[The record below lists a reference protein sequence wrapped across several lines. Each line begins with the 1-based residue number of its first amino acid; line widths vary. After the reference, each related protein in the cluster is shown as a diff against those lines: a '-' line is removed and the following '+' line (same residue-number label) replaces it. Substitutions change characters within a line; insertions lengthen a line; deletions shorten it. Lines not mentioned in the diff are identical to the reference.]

1 MTIILSPDT
10 PKSTENNDKSNES
23 NTKKKDTKS
32 DKSNT
37 KEKNKNTIK
46 IKLQSPNN
54 KINNNDKG
62 PSVKT
67 TMDRLVPQSMRRY
80 ISSKSEKELYDLLSK
95 IISEE
100 SCWKNIDDNDL
111 KKMKAPEDPTYLEL
125 AGKTFDELSYSNLI
139 AYYLKYSPKGFYEFF
154 KEFFADSDDSAF
166 AADNTEEN
174 EHSKISY
181 SVTRE
186 RYINCDSDKGS
197 KSLRGRADI
206 WIEGRYKNK
215 KFLILI
221 ENKIKSGIKGTS
233 DENVTQLDLYKQ
245 AIEKELKNSPNL
257 LYCLVL
263 LVPDYYESTHPEFK
277 KDENPYSENPHS
289 YKVIRYSELFGFF
302 ERNSTEYKEAPYF
315 KDFKRCLK
323 RQTESEGQATYSIM
337 KERFIHR
344 IIQVSE
350 KNRTK

>member
-1 MTIILSPDT
+1 
-10 PKSTENNDKSNES
+10 
-23 NTKKKDTKS
+23 
-32 DKSNT
+32 
-37 KEKNKNTIK
+37 
-46 IKLQSPNN
+46 
-54 KINNNDKG
+54 
-62 PSVKT
+62 
-67 TMDRLVPQSMRRY
+67 MRRY
-80 ISSKSEKELYDLLSK
+80 ISSNSEKELYDLLSK
-95 IISEE
+95 TISEE
-100 SCWKNIDDNDL
+100 SYWNNIDDNDL
-111 KKMKAPEDPTYLEL
+111 IEMKAPEDPTYLEL
-125 AGKTFDELSYSNLI
+125 IGKTFDELSYSNLI

-186 RYINCDSDKGS
+186 RYINCDSDKGG

-245 AIEKELKNSPNL
+245 AIEKELKNSPNF
-257 LYCLVL
+257 LYYLVL

-289 YKVIRYSELFGFF
+289 YKVIRYSELFGFLNGIAPNIKKLHILKTLNVASKGK
-302 ERNSTEYKEAPYF
+302 RN
-315 KDFKRCLK
+315 LK
-323 RQTESEGQATYSIM
+323 VKQ
-337 KERFIHR
+337 
-344 IIQVSE
+344 
-350 KNRTK
+350 RTTL

>member
-125 AGKTFDELSYSNLI
+125 AGKTFDELSYLSLI
-139 AYYLKYSPKGFYEFF
+139 
-154 KEFFADSDDSAF
+154 
-166 AADNTEEN
+166 
-174 EHSKISY
+174 HISEP
-181 SVTRE
+181 TR
-186 RYINCDSDKGS
+186 
-197 KSLRGRADI
+197 
-206 WIEGRYKNK
+206 
-215 KFLILI
+215 
-221 ENKIKSGIKGTS
+221 
-233 DENVTQLDLYKQ
+233 
-245 AIEKELKNSPNL
+245 
-257 LYCLVL
+257 
-263 LVPDYYESTHPEFK
+263 H
-277 KDENPYSENPHS
+277 
-289 YKVIRYSELFGFF
+289 
-302 ERNSTEYKEAPYF
+302 
-315 KDFKRCLK
+315 
-323 RQTESEGQATYSIM
+323 
-337 KERFIHR
+337 
-344 IIQVSE
+344 
-350 KNRTK
+350 